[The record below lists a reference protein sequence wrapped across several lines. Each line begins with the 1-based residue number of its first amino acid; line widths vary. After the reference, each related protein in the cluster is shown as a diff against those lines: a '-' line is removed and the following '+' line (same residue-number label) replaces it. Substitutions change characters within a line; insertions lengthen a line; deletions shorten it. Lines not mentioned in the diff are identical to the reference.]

1 MRNADEIKALESVFE
16 EAAVKSRDVV
26 IVFVTA
32 VVFAGMQVFVSCS
45 SQQPRQEREEED
57 LMALSVAEVSDH
69 NREGEGEDPLLGE
82 PSTATAE
89 STTNTERNEP
99 VGTMEGGHDK
109 SDGAFA
115 ERSAPSHTRN
125 TTVTAPLRRSK
136 GSTLYSGG
144 TYIAAVPIIPAKAIR
159 RGDTLLNR
167 FYFVRP
173 GDTRASVATLLYGD
187 KGRAADLARWNSGF
201 RPGKVLYYQSAGNPG
216 DEEMRSFYQER
227 NVPGEEYVVRS
238 GDWLSKIAQ
247 RRFRSPW
254 SWTEIAVTNGIDRPE
269 RIAKGT
275 KIFLYPVDLSSFRTE
290 GAPQSYARTQPAN
303 DVAEKSRL
311 TPPPVEPAGGEAPT
325 VADNEP
331 LAGLPPTN
339 PAAGDPIPD
348 AGSVEPFTKG
358 RGKSEALDLMQL
370 LEQNLFLLGL
380 GALALMLLLVLMAVS
395 RRRKQMEAIE
405 DEPIPVGVRAK
416 R

>member
-1 MRNADEIKALESVFE
+1 MRNADEIKALEYVLE
-16 EAAVKSRDVV
+16 EAAVKSRDVLLT
-26 IVFVTA
+26 FVTA
-32 VVFAGMQVFVSCS
+32 VVFAGVNVFVSCS
-45 SQQPRQEREEED
+45 SQQPKQDREEED
-57 LMALSVAEVSDH
+57 LMALSVAEVSDL
-69 NREGEGEDPLLGE
+69 NQEGVGKDPLLGD

-89 STTNTERNEP
+89 STTNTEPNEP
-99 VGTMEGGHDK
+99 LGTMDGVPDE

-115 ERSAPSHTRN
+115 ETSAPPRTRDA
-125 TTVTAPLRRSK
+125 TVTAPPRRSE
-136 GSTLYSGG
+136 GSTPYSGG

-159 RGDTLLNR
+159 RSGTLLNR

-187 KGRAADLARWNSGF
+187 KGRATDLARWNSGF
-201 RPGKVLYYQSAGNPG
+201 RPGKVLYYQSAGNSG

-290 GAPQSYARTQPAN
+290 GAPQSYARTTPAN
-303 DVAEKSRL
+303 DGTEARRP
-311 TPPPVEPAGGEAPT
+311 TPPPVEPSGSEDPM

-331 LAGLPPTN
+331 PAGLPPTD
-339 PAAGDPIPD
+339 PAAGNPIPD
-348 AGSVEPFTKG
+348 AGSVESFTKG
-358 RGKSEALDLMQL
+358 RGKSGALDLMQL
-370 LEQNLFLLGL
+370 LEQNLFMLGL

-405 DEPIPVGVRAK
+405 DEPIPVGARAK